1 MLYLQVRS
9 AVRHSARILVVGV
22 CAIGVELVSYYGL
35 SYLAESRA
43 QQNAKY
49 ELSNLHSRLTEF
61 QTKEQLAIAR
71 TKERSRLIELTLNA
85 MEISKSSLGEYQRAS
100 LSSQIAQ
107 IAMAKIAL
115 PELRN
120 SWIALLA
127 IESRFDVKAK
137 SPMGAQGIGQVT
149 IGTAKDFALSCG
161 LADGVSVEDL
171 AEPVVNL
178 TLSACIFSELYKGV
192 GNSVTLSLV
201 AYNAGR
207 YSKSI
212 KDLNALR
219 AVNLET
225 SNYVAKHSI
234 LLELLSTTK

>member
-1 MLYLQVRS
+1 M
-9 AVRHSARILVVGV
+9 
-22 CAIGVELVSYYGL
+22 SYYGL

-43 QQNAKY
+43 QLNAKY
-49 ELSNLHSRLTEF
+49 ELTHLHTQVTAF
-61 QTKEQLAIAR
+61 QAKEQLALAKS
-71 TKERSRLIELTLNA
+71 KERSRLIELTLNA
-85 MEISKSSLGEYQRAS
+85 MEISKSALGEYQRAA
-100 LSSQIAQ
+100 LSSQISQ
-107 IAMAKIAL
+107 IAMAKIES

-127 IESRFDVKAK
+127 IESRFDPKAK
-137 SPMGAQGIGQVT
+137 SPTGAQGIGQVT
-149 IGTAKDFALSCG
+149 IGTAKDFAQSCG
-161 LADGVSVEDL
+161 LAEGVTTEDL

-212 KDLNALR
+212 KDLNSLR

-225 SNYVAKHSI
+225 SNYIAKHSI